1 MPTASGIDGQ
11 VMYAT
16 ESVYGTPVAVTRGI
30 PHVDY
35 SVTEKVAAIE
45 SKSVT
50 PGKRTPMV
58 AGRGQKWVEASMS
71 YELAPQGLG
80 FWAVPMLGAVSTS
93 GAGPYVHTITPGD
106 TEREKSRTLELHVP
120 SVGTSE
126 AWKVAGA
133 FLTKAS
139 LGCKVGEIATVKTDL
154 YGKAVTRA
162 APTAFS
168 GPAGWQP
175 FTFANLAVTMDAAA
189 TAFDELSIDIETGL
203 QTGRFVFDGTGL
215 ARAAKVVDFLKVS
228 GSLSGEYIDSAYVT
242 KYLSG
247 ATAELVATFDAG
259 ASAKL
264 VISATIQF
272 GETRPEVK
280 TGAITR
286 TQVPW
291 MMVRGSSETDAQA
304 ITMVLTN
311 SDSTP

>member
-168 GPAGWQP
+168 GPAGW
-175 FTFANLAVTMDAAA
+175 
-189 TAFDELSIDIETGL
+189 
-203 QTGRFVFDGTGL
+203 
-215 ARAAKVVDFLKVS
+215 
-228 GSLSGEYIDSAYVT
+228 
-242 KYLSG
+242 
-247 ATAELVATFDAG
+247 
-259 ASAKL
+259 
-264 VISATIQF
+264 
-272 GETRPEVK
+272 
-280 TGAITR
+280 
-286 TQVPW
+286 
-291 MMVRGSSETDAQA
+291 
-304 ITMVLTN
+304 
-311 SDSTP
+311 

>member
-50 PGKRTPMV
+50 PGKLTPMP
-58 AGRGQKWVEASMS
+58 AGRGQKWVEASLS

-80 FWAVPMLGAVSTS
+80 FWAVPILGAVSTS
-93 GAGPYVHTITPGD
+93 GTNPYVHTITPGL
-106 TEREKSRTLELHVP
+106 TEREKSKTVEINVP
-120 SVGTSE
+120 AVGTSE
-126 AWKVAGA
+126 AWKIAGA

-139 LGCKVGEIATVKTDL
+139 MACKVGEIATVDVDV

-162 APTAFS
+162 AATAFS
-168 GPAGWQP
+168 APASWAP
-175 FTFANLAVTMDAAA
+175 FTFANLAVTMDAAG
-189 TAFDELSIDIETGL
+189 TSFDEFSIDFETGL
-203 QTGRFVFDGTGL
+203 KLGRFVFDGTGL

-228 GSLSGEYIDSAYVT
+228 GSLGGEYVDSGYVT
-242 KYLSG
+242 KYLAG
-247 ATAELVATFDAG
+247 TTAELVATFDAG
-259 ASAKL
+259 AAAKL
-264 VISATIQF
+264 QIACTIQF
-272 GETRPEVK
+272 GENSPDVK
-280 TGAITR
+280 TGDLTR

-291 MMVRGSSETDAQA
+291 TMVRGSAETDAQA
-304 ITMVLTN
+304 ITLTLTN
-311 SDSTP
+311 ADTSP